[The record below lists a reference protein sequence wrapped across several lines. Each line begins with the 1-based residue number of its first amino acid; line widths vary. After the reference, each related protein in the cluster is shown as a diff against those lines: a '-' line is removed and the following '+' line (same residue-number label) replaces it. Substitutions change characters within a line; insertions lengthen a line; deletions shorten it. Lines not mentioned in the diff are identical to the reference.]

1 MLTTNGTALTTLL
14 QSKTLLDA
22 LDTMASYGQVT
33 DSMNTLVLDVRA
45 NADQLAEVQSQQQH
59 QEQQIEPE
67 AIRNRNG
74 ALLNPGPRYRRPPTA
89 SERPA
94 EAFIIDWLRRP
105 YAYGP
110 TNAKSTRHREF
121 RDHRPAPFARCGLAT
136 RTPAGANLI
145 AVSGYTLVFAFVA
158 VRYSRWE

>member
-89 SERPA
+89 SER
-94 EAFIIDWLRRP
+94 LRRLSSLIG
-105 YAYGP
+105 YAVRTLTDRRTLSRLVTVSSG
-110 TNAKSTRHREF
+110 TTDRRLSLDAGWL
-121 RDHRPAPFARCGLAT
+121 PAP
-136 RTPAGANLI
+136 PPVPI
-145 AVSGYTLVFAFVA
+145 S
-158 VRYSRWE
+158 SP